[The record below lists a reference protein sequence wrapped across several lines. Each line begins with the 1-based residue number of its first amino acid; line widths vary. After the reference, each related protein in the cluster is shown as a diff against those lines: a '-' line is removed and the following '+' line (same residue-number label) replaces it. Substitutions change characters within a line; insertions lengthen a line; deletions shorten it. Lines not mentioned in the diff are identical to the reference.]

1 MAKTVTQYPS
11 QVLTGARNN
20 DMSTRLCHIT
30 VTDVHPYC
38 PGPRGSILIL
48 LPISSV
54 YVLAVDQYIAVKWNR
69 VVKDASF
76 MFALITAIHPVVFRG
91 RELPNQLSL
100 DLEHS
105 ESYTISP
112 GVTTNVTKSFHVATR
127 EHGRQWCVY
136 DVVPSS

>member
-1 MAKTVTQYPS
+1 MAETVTRELS
-11 QVLTGARNN
+11 EVLANARDN
-20 DMSTRLCHIT
+20 DMGTWLCHIT
-30 VTDVHPYC
+30 VADVHPHL
-38 PGPRGSILIL
+38 PGPRSSVLIP

-54 YVLAVDQYIAVKWNR
+54 YELAVDQHIAVKWNR
-69 VVKDASF
+69 VVTDASF
-76 MFALITAIHPVVFRG
+76 MFALITAIHPVVYRG
-91 RELPNQLSL
+91 RELPNQLRL

-136 DVVPSS
+136 DVVPSL